1 MFNCLNL
8 NTCHIQLVYKQYQK
22 NLAMIDIKMKK

>member
-8 NTCHIQLVYKQYQK
+8 STYHIKLVYKQYQK

>member
-1 MFNCLNL
+1 MFNYLNFSTYYIKL
-8 NTCHIQLVYKQYQK
+8 IYKQYQK